1 MAARVESIDAV
12 KGFRAALAKFV
23 ETATVALDDADG
35 EVGRTLMWLE
45 QEQSRHWKNEHRKRA
60 EAVAKAKQAVRD
72 KTLFKDSTGGKSS
85 AVDERKLLAAAERKV
100 AEAEAKIKAVGR
112 YARLLRRES
121 TVYKGQTQRLSTTL
135 HDNVPSALA
144 RLGNQIQLLEK
155 YAAGGP
161 ESARSA
167 APSDPTAGMS
177 RGEAAEAK
185 EEELTTEN
193 TENTEKAEE

>member
-12 KGFRAALAKFV
+12 KGFRAALAKFA
-23 ETATVALDDADG
+23 ETAAVALDDAES

-45 QEQSRHWKNEHRKRA
+45 QEQSRFWKNEHRKRA

-85 AVDERKLLAAAERKV
+85 AVDERKQLAAAERKLL
-100 AEAEAKIKAVGR
+100 EAEEKLKAVGR

-121 TVYKGQTQRLSTTL
+121 TVYKGQVQRLSTTL
-135 HDNVPSALA
+135 HDNVPNALA

-161 ESARSA
+161 EAARSA
-167 APSDPTAGMS
+167 ANSEATGGMS
-177 RGEAAEAK
+177 RGEAVEAK
-185 EEELTTEN
+185 EALTPEN
-193 TENTEKAEE
+193 MEGTEKKQE